1 MVSLRSSSIP
11 LTSLSYAD
19 FDQSARRKELP
30 LRKRAGRAVRWGKR
44 QVSAVNQSNVGSK
57 SRAVNVRVHT
67 YTHTHTLTSTRRHTL
82 KQKNTNIVFLSCR
95 EPSQQVS
102 WQITP
107 NLSLPLLSLPF
118 YVIIFSV
125 GIDLVGLERALCSAP
140 KKKSNYAA
148 HLLQFIAIFIQS
160 VYRNRSVCLIMF
172 PSLAKDKSK
181 TPYLYCDVFI
191 SLQKRSSALCK
202 CDFDPKKAEKCQGG
216 SRFVVIK
223 LTEWYFII
231 PAVKARL
238 KQL

>member
-140 KKKSNYAA
+140 KKN
-148 HLLQFIAIFIQS
+148 
-160 VYRNRSVCLIMF
+160 LIMLLICC
-172 PSLAKDKSK
+172 SLLLFSYSQSTEIAQFAWSCFLRWPRTNPKLLTCTVMSL
-181 TPYLYCDVFI
+181 YLFKNVARHCANAILTQRKQKNARGVPD
-191 SLQKRSSALCK
+191 SL
-202 CDFDPKKAEKCQGG
+202 
-216 SRFVVIK
+216 
-223 LTEWYFII
+223 
-231 PAVKARL
+231 
-238 KQL
+238 

>member
-1 MVSLRSSSIP
+1 MITTTPTAAGTVHGLALLYLNGNFLTRFHAHPANRNYRPAHKTPPNQSKSPLHVGTIMWVMKLANGLSAKFLDS

-102 WQITP
+102 
-107 NLSLPLLSLPF
+107 
-118 YVIIFSV
+118 
-125 GIDLVGLERALCSAP
+125 
-140 KKKSNYAA
+140 
-148 HLLQFIAIFIQS
+148 
-160 VYRNRSVCLIMF
+160 
-172 PSLAKDKSK
+172 
-181 TPYLYCDVFI
+181 
-191 SLQKRSSALCK
+191 
-202 CDFDPKKAEKCQGG
+202 
-216 SRFVVIK
+216 
-223 LTEWYFII
+223 
-231 PAVKARL
+231 
-238 KQL
+238 